1 MPLEAAI
8 GPARVIVIKNSRTIE
23 AEELRIYRI
32 RKGERLLFKTRNS
45 RGRWSREKSHDDFVS
60 LSRQGAEYLAE
71 RRVTY

>member
-45 RGRWSREKSHDDFVS
+45 RGR
-60 LSRQGAEYLAE
+60 
-71 RRVTY
+71 